1 LGLIDIVDA
10 PVQNM
15 ATSQSLGSEQS
26 GEASSKHRSL
36 AQGRIKAIDATVVD
50 VSDNEESETQLE
62 LNKHEL

>member
-1 LGLIDIVDA
+1 
-10 PVQNM
+10 M